1 MTLDSFYAIVAGTCF
16 ALVGLWWGVVEFNR
30 DWLKHAETRALAG
43 GIYLSFLIPGVMSL
57 IAQVSGENKI
67 IWRATFVIAAA
78 LGMYFTARL
87 IWNTRNSAGPIGP
100 FRRHRWI
107 VIVLYLLVLIFGAA
121 PELADPLGMK
131 PLQVE
136 SILLSLL
143 ILIAHGLTWEF
154 MTQPEEQ

>member
-1 MTLDSFYAIVAGTCF
+1 
-16 ALVGLWWGVVEFNR
+16 
-30 DWLKHAETRALAG
+30 
-43 GIYLSFLIPGVMSL
+43 MSL
-57 IAQVSGENKI
+57 IAQVSGDNKI

-87 IWNTRNSAGPIGP
+87 IMKTRTSTGPIGP
-100 FRRHRWI
+100 FRRYRWI
-107 VIVLYLLVLIFGAA
+107 VIMLYLLVLVFGAA
-121 PELADPLGMK
+121 PELADPLGLK

-154 MTQPEEQ
+154 MTQPEDN

>member
-1 MTLDSFYAIVAGTCF
+1 M
-16 ALVGLWWGVVEFNR
+16 VGSGAVQQ
-30 DWLKHAETRALAG
+30 DWLKYDETRALAG

-57 IAQVSGENKI
+57 IARVSGENKF
-67 IWRATFVIAAA
+67 IWRITFVIAAA

-87 IWNTRNSAGPIGP
+87 IMKTRTSTGPIGP

-107 VIVLYLLVLIFGAA
+107 VIVLYLLVLVFGAA
-121 PELADPLGMK
+121 PELADPLSLK

-136 SILLSLL
+136 SILLALL

-154 MTQPEEQ
+154 MTQPEDS